1 MCVRLDEDGGH
12 LFLKCKKVRHVWRE
26 LLLED
31 VCLKL
36 IQAPNPM
43 QMFESLWGLSKE
55 KTKADCHTTLGLVDS
70 EE

>member
-1 MCVRLDEDGGH
+1 MQEIEACMARVAAD
-12 LFLKCKKVRHVWRE
+12 
-26 LLLED
+26 
-31 VCLKL
+31 
-36 IQAPNPM
+36 PM